1 LEYQPHKSLLD
12 SCRKG
17 DALAQHRLF
26 HAYVKAMYSTALRI
40 VQQQD
45 EAEDV
50 VQEAFIKAFN
60 KLGSF
65 KEEGSFGSWLK
76 RIVVNTALNKVN
88 RRKISWVGISERE
101 EALAD
106 PDTEVM
112 LELHEGYPSPAIIKQ
127 HIAQLPEGCQL
138 VFNLHLM
145 EGYPQKE
152 VAEML
157 NISVSTVKSQ
167 YHRAK
172 QLLKTS
178 LSV

>member
-1 LEYQPHKSLLD
+1 M
-12 SCRKG
+12 
-17 DALAQHRLF
+17 AQHRLF
-26 HAYVKAMYSTALRI
+26 HAYVKGMYSTAMRI

-50 VQEAFIKAFN
+50 VQEAFIKAFA
-60 KLGSF
+60 KLSSF

-88 RRKISWVGISERE
+88 RRKIAWVGISEE
-101 EALAD
+101 EHELAD
-106 PDTEVM
+106 PESEV
-112 LELHEGYPSPAIIKQ
+112 LIDNSVEQPSPERIKQ
-127 HIAQLPEGCQL
+127 HIAQLPEGCKL
-138 VFNLHLM
+138 VFNLHLL

-152 VAEML
+152 VAGML

-172 QLLKTS
+172 RLLKES
-178 LSV
+178 LSE